1 MLFPTFYNVE
11 TIIQKGSYDAT
22 MNTLPIKF
30 ISTTFD
36 NLGNIELTPGAIITL
51 IDHSGFYYDTSTERH
66 KVNLVE
72 FIPSIEGRIGE
83 EGTLYFCT
91 GNNVIYYWDDDKFQ
105 SAIGEVLTSAPT
117 DGKQYIQKN
126 GVWQPIDGIFDCI
139 DSAAD
144 GYNLRNYLNLLLA
157 SNKSK
162 IHVKIVGDGSGL
174 VLTRLI
180 IPVPESV
187 EMTLDFKECNLPDN
201 STIMNNWI
209 SNSGSGR
216 LNVSGLVID
225 NCIIEPENCILSNV
239 NTLSSCKVTVSPSVN
254 VTSVTLNKLNSVHH
268 CTLKNC
274 NIVAMTMHDD
284 NIDFSNNFTE
294 DTIVRVDT
302 VTEYDDDGT
311 PIYSYQFFDHT
322 MNNYGGSFDFN
333 DLSWS
338 LIRQLKKYKN
348 LSQFFSVGDSKE
360 FTIDG
365 DYWVAKIIDK
375 HHDVSPS
382 DSTYE
387 LSLMCYKRDDVYR
400 SSFSLNNEFRYS
412 NTDEAEGGI
421 RHTLMQLVENIDDE
435 DLKDMIK
442 SSRAVK
448 VTEEISSDRLSIS
461 PITVE
466 DYAWIFSEEEVAGT
480 GHDSEGSQYSYFS
493 MVKPLDD
500 ISTSASDYFWT
511 RSRSNLDPNK
521 EDRLIEFNKN
531 YVTALLEHD
540 PSRQLG
546 VVFGICL

>member
-1 MLFPTFYNVE
+1 M
-11 TIIQKGSYDAT
+11 YDYVT
-22 MNTLPIKF
+22 STLPTRF

-51 IDHSGFYYDTSTERH
+51 VDHAGFYYDTSTERH

-117 DGKQYIQKN
+117 DGKQYVQKN

-139 DSAAD
+139 DSDVD
-144 GYNLRNYLNLLLA
+144 GDNLRNYLNLLLA

-162 IHVKIVGDGSGL
+162 INVKIVGDGSGL

-180 IPVPESV
+180 IPIPESV

-201 STIMNNWI
+201 ATIMNNWI

-225 NCIIEPENCILSNV
+225 NCIIEPENCIMSNINALSGC
-239 NTLSSCKVTVSPSVN
+239 TVTVSPSVN
-254 VTSVTLNKLNSVHH
+254 VTRVTLDKLNSVHH

-274 NIVAMTMHDD
+274 NIISMTMHDD

-302 VTEYDDDGT
+302 VTEYDDEGT

-322 MNNYGGSFDFN
+322 MNNYGGSFDFS
-333 DLSWS
+333 DLPWNF
-338 LIRQLKKYKN
+338 IAQLKKYHN
-348 LSQFFSVGDSKE
+348 LAKFFSIGDKKE
-360 FTIDG
+360 FTMNG
-365 DYWVAKIIDK
+365 ETWVATIIDK
-375 HHDVSPS
+375 HHDTDLKGNP
-382 DSTYE
+382 YE
-387 LSLMCYKRDDVYR
+387 LSLMCCLRDSPYKVA
-400 SSFSLNNEFRYS
+400 FSLNDEFRY
-412 NTDEAEGGI
+412 TETLETEGGI
-421 RHTLMQLVENIDDE
+421 RHTLHQLIDSIDNT

-442 SSRAVK
+442 QS
-448 VTEEISSDRLSIS
+448 VTRKATEQVSSDGEVME
-461 PITVE
+461 PHTAD
-466 DYAWIFSEEEVAGT
+466 DYAWILSKIELT
-480 GHDSEGSQYSYFS
+480 GVGYPTEGFQYAYFS
-493 MVKPLDD
+493 MVNPLDD
-500 ISTSASDYFWT
+500 ISTKTNDYFWT
-511 RSRSNLDPNK
+511 RSRSDLDPTYANF
-521 EDRLIEFNKN
+521 LTTFNRN
-531 YVTALLEHD
+531 YATIGQGNTIK
-540 PSRQLG
+540 SLG
-546 VVFGICL
+546 VAFVICL

>member
-1 MLFPTFYNVE
+1 
-11 TIIQKGSYDAT
+11 

-30 ISTTFD
+30 ISTTFEGLSD
-36 NLGNIELTPGAIITL
+36 IDLTPGAIITL
-51 IDHSGFYYDTSTERH
+51 IDKTGFYYDTETERH
-66 KVNLVE
+66 KVNLIE
-72 FIPSIEGRIGE
+72 FIPSIEGRRGE

-91 GNNVIYYWDDDKFQ
+91 GNNVIYYWDNDKFQ

-139 DSAAD
+139 DSATD
-144 GYNLRNYLNLLLA
+144 GDNLRNYLNLLLA

-162 IHVKIVGDGSGL
+162 INVNITGDGSGL

-180 IPVPESV
+180 ISIPESV
-187 EMTLDFKECNLPDN
+187 ELTLDFKECNLPDN
-201 STIMNNWI
+201 ATIMNNWI

-216 LNVSGLVID
+216 LNISGLVID
-225 NCIIEPENCILSNV
+225 NCIIEPENCILSNI
-239 NTLSSCKVTVSPSVN
+239 NTLNSCKVTISPSVN
-254 VTSVTLNKLNSVHH
+254 VTGVTLNKMNSVHY

-274 NIVAMTMHDD
+274 NVVSMTKYDD
-284 NIDFSNNFTE
+284 NIDFSNNITE
-294 DTIVRVDT
+294 NTIVRVDI
-302 VTEYDDDGT
+302 VTEYDDEGE

-333 DLSWS
+333 ELSWG

-360 FTIDG
+360 FTIGG

-387 LSLMCYKRDDVYR
+387 LSLMCYKRDDVYE

-412 NTDEAEGGI
+412 NTAEAEGGI
-421 RHTLMQLVENIDDE
+421 RYTLMQLVENIDDE
-435 DLKDMIK
+435 DLKEMIK

-461 PITVE
+461 PVTVE

-480 GHDSEGSQYSYFS
+480 GHVFEGSQYLYFS
-493 MVKPLDD
+493 IVNPLDD
-500 ISTSASDYFWT
+500 ISTSTNDYFWT
-511 RSRSNLDPNK
+511 RSRSSLDLND
-521 EDRLIEFNKN
+521 EDRLIKFNRN
-531 YVTALLEHD
+531 YATALIESN
-540 PSRQLG
+540 PSRLLG